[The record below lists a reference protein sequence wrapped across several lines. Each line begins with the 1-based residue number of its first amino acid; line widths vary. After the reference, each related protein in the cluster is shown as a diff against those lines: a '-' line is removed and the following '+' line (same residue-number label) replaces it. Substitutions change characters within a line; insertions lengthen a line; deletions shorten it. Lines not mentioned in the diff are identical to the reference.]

1 MDKRNDELTE
11 YWLRKQ
17 FADNPE
23 RLEQILR
30 SREKDLHS
38 CRAQWS
44 AGELLIFILMLPLL
58 VLFWLVFNVIKC
70 IDRYL

>member
-30 SREKDLHS
+30 SREKDLLH
-38 CRAQWS
+38 RHNRWS
-44 AGELLIFILMLPLL
+44 VGELLIFILILPLL
-58 VLFWLVFNVIKC
+58 ILFWLVFNVIKC